1 MLLKVIMVMIVMMM
15 EKGVMVGILEVMMVV
30 NVVTMVMK
38 EQ

>member
-30 NVVTMVMK
+30 NMVTMVMK